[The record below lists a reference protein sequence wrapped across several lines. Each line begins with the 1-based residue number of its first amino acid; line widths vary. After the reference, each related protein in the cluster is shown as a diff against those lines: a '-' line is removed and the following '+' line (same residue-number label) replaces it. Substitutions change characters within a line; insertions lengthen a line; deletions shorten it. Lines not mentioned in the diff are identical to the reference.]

1 MKAGEAVVEEE
12 EVEFK
17 VLGADLDG
25 VMAADEAE
33 VAAEFDEEILE
44 FFNQAAMEIGFGMI
58 LGQVEKLNQITVF
71 KDGRG
76 VGMQFSQRC

>member
-1 MKAGEAVVEEE
+1 LKAGEAVVEEE

-44 FFNQAAMEIGFGMI
+44 AFDEGVVEVG
-58 LGQVEKLNQITVF
+58 LGVVF
-71 KDGRG
+71 
-76 VGMQFSQRC
+76 